1 MKNLGYFWF
10 KFLVPLNLRDR
21 ACQEVFMKKVLETP
35 AAAYAQEVNLFKQK
49 HLKMTAYLFTFKGL
63 INRLD

>member
-35 AAAYAQEVNLFKQK
+35 AAAYAQEVNTCSNKN
-49 HLKMTAYLFTFKGL
+49 T
-63 INRLD
+63 